1 MTALIQLNR
10 TAVHQKYRFVESQE
24 FQDYLKFLAVDAAER
39 LQQGGEG
46 PYKAVEQFKKLKF
59 GTLRLPIELGGKGIN
74 VEELFKVLIDLAQY
88 DSDLP
93 QILRA
98 HFQFSEEVLRSDNQT
113 FKDYWVSEIL
123 AGKIVGNAYTEPAG
137 QEVLGDGQ
145 YHTKLKKIEDGVFE
159 ISGTKIFSTGTLYS
173 DYVAVRVNDDT
184 GANLSVIIPVDRE
197 GVERIDD
204 WDGIGQRYTASGTTI
219 FTQVKVYPHEKND
232 VPTEQVK
239 FKPFTQL
246 FLHAVIAGNVKAI
259 AREAAELVRTRKRT
273 FTYAYH
279 QDPKQDPLL
288 LEKVGEIAAAA
299 YIIENAV
306 LTAAQAQDKALET
319 TVNGITDYQLSHQA
333 SLEASL
339 VKIAIEPLALKAAG
353 ELFDVT
359 GASSTLIKLGL
370 DRYWRNIRTL
380 SSHNPSS
387 FKAAYVGNYYVNAI
401 DIPHN
406 PYF

>member
-1 MTALIQLNR
+1 MTALFHLNR
-10 TAVHQKYRFVESQE
+10 TAVHQKYRFVESHE
-24 FQDYLKFLAVDAAER
+24 FQEYLKFLASDAAER
-39 LQQGGEG
+39 LERGGEG
-46 PYKAVEQFKKLKF
+46 PYKAIEQFKKLKF
-59 GTLRLPIELGGKGIN
+59 GALRLPIELGGKGIN

-98 HFQFSEEVLRSDNQT
+98 HFQFSEEVLRSNNKA
-113 FKDYWVSEIL
+113 FKDYWISEIL

-137 QEVLGDGQ
+137 KEVVGDGQ
-145 YHTKLKKIEDGVFE
+145 YHTKLKKIGDDVFE

-219 FTQVKVYPHEKND
+219 FTRVKTYPHEKD
-232 VPTEQVK
+232 EVPVEQVK

-279 QDPKQDPLL
+279 QDPKHDPLL
-288 LEKVGEIAAAA
+288 LEKVGEITAVS

-319 TVNGITDYQLSHQA
+319 TVNGVTDYQLSHQA

-359 GASSTLIKLGL
+359 GASSTRIKLAL

-380 SSHNPSS
+380 SSHNPAS
-387 FKAAYVGNYYVNAI
+387 FKAAHIGNYYVNGI

>member
-1 MTALIQLNR
+1 MTVLIEPNS
-10 TAVHQKYRFVESQE
+10 TVNIQKYSFVESQD
-24 FQDYLKFLAVDAAER
+24 FQNYLTFLAEDAAER
-39 LQQGGEG
+39 IAQGGAG
-46 PYKAVEQFKKLKF
+46 PYNAVAQFKKLKF
-59 GTLRLPIELGGKGIN
+59 GTLRLPIELGGHGISI
-74 VEELFKVLIDLAQY
+74 EELFKVLIDLAQY

-98 HFQFSEEVLRSDNQT
+98 HFQLTEEILRSDNQT
-113 FKDYWVSEIL
+113 FKEFWISEIL
-123 AGKIVGNAYTEPAG
+123 AGKIIGNAYTEPAG
-137 QEVLGDGQ
+137 KEVLGDGQ
-145 YHTKLKKIEDGVFE
+145 YHTKLISISENEFE

-173 DYVAVRVNDDT
+173 DYVAVRVNDAS
-184 GANLSVIIPVDRE
+184 GANLSVLIPTDRD
-197 GVERIDD
+197 GVELIDD

-219 FTQVKVYPHEKND
+219 FSKVKVYPHELNH
-232 VPTEQVK
+232 VPAEQVK

-259 AREAAELVRTRKRT
+259 AREAAELVRQRKRT

-288 LEKVGEIAAAA
+288 LEKVGEIAAIA
-299 YIIENAV
+299 YVVEHAV
-306 LTAAQAQDKALET
+306 LNAASAQDRALKT
-319 TVNGITDYQLSHQA
+319 TVNGVTDYQLSHQA

-339 VKIAIEPLALKAAG
+339 VKIAIEPLALKVAG

-359 GASSTLIKLGL
+359 GASSARISLAL

-380 SSHNPSS
+380 SSHNPAS
-387 FKAAYVGNYYVNAI
+387 FKAAHVGNYYVNGI

>member
-1 MTALIQLNR
+1 MTVLIDPIQ
-10 TAVHQKYRFVESQE
+10 TAHHQKYSFVESQD
-24 FQDYLKFLAVDAAER
+24 FKDYLSFLAEDAKARLER
-39 LQQGGEG
+39 GGEG
-46 PYKAVEQFKKLKF
+46 PYKAVEKFKLLKF
-59 GTLRLPIELGGKGIN
+59 GTLRLPIELGGKGISI
-74 VEELFKVLIDLAQY
+74 EELFKVLIDLAQY

-98 HFQFSEEVLRSDNQT
+98 HFQLTEEILRSDDQS
-113 FKDYWVSEIL
+113 FKDYWVAEIL
-123 AGKIVGNAYTEPAG
+123 AGKIIGNAYTEPAG
-137 QEVLGDGQ
+137 KEVLGDGQ
-145 YHTKLKKIEDGVFE
+145 YHTKLIPNEDGAFE
-159 ISGTKIFSTGTLYS
+159 ISGTKIFSTGTLYT
-173 DYVAVRVNDDT
+173 DYVAVRVNDQT
-184 GANLSVIIPVDRE
+184 GANLSVIIPTDRE

-219 FTQVKVYPHEKND
+219 FTQVKVYAYEINH
-232 VPTEQVK
+232 VPAEQVK

-259 AREAAELVRTRKRT
+259 AREAAELVRQRKRT

-288 LEKVGEIAAAA
+288 LEKVGEIAATA
-299 YIIENAV
+299 YIVEHAV
-306 LTAAQAQDKALET
+306 LNAASAQDRALKT
-319 TVNGITDYQLSHQA
+319 TVNGVIDYRLSHQA

-359 GASSTLIKLGL
+359 GASSARISLSL

-380 SSHNPSS
+380 SSHNPAS
-387 FKAAYVGNYYVNAI
+387 FKAAHVGNYFVNGE

>member
-1 MTALIQLNR
+1 MTALINPAQ
-10 TAVHQKYRFVESQE
+10 AVHHQKYSFVESAE
-24 FQDYLKFLAVDAAER
+24 FSQYLEFLAQDAAER
-39 LQQGGEG
+39 LARGGEG

-59 GTLRLPIELGGKGIN
+59 GTIRLPVELGGKGISI
-74 VEELFKVLIDLAQY
+74 EELFKALIELAQY

-98 HFQFSEEVLRSDNQT
+98 HFQLTEEILRSEDQS
-113 FKDYWVSEIL
+113 FKDYWVAEIL
-123 AGKIVGNAYTEPAG
+123 TGKIIGNAYTEPAG
-137 QEVLGDGQ
+137 KEVLGDGQ
-145 YHTKLKKIEDGVFE
+145 YHTKLKPVDNGVYE

-173 DYVAVRVNDDT
+173 DYVAVRVNDES
-184 GANLSVIIPVDRE
+184 GANLSVLIPTDRE

-219 FTQVKVYPHEKND
+219 FTKVKVYPHEVNH
-232 VPTEQVK
+232 VPAEQVK

-259 AREAAELVRTRKRT
+259 AREAAELVRQRKRT
-273 FTYAYH
+273 FTYAFH
-279 QDPKQDPLL
+279 PDPKQDPLL
-288 LEKVGEIAAAA
+288 LEKVGEIAATA
-299 YIIENAV
+299 YVIEHAV
-306 LTAAQAQDKALET
+306 LNAASAQDRALKS
-319 TVNGITDYQLSHQA
+319 TVNGITDYRLSHQA

-359 GASSTLIKLGL
+359 GASSARISLAL

-380 SSHNPSS
+380 SSHNPAS
-387 FKAAYVGNYYVNAI
+387 FKAAHIGNYYVNGT

>member
-232 VPTEQVK
+232 VPTELVK

-359 GASSTLIKLGL
+359 GASSTRIKLGL